1 MSGMS
6 ATPDRSMARNIVS
19 FRKDLY
25 GQSEKGFVV
34 HPGDV
39 TLPLAPDAVALPFAD
54 L

>member
-1 MSGMS
+1 
-6 ATPDRSMARNIVS
+6 MARNIVA

-25 GQSEKGFVV
+25 GQAENGFVV

-39 TLPLAPDAVALPFAD
+39 TISLAPDAVALPFAD